1 MDYLSNLFSTLDWAN
16 MAVISSSSYLLIFA
30 AEIGDKSQLV
40 CMVLAA
46 RYRAFPV
53 LLGATLAFVILNT
66 LAVTFGVA
74 IANWVP
80 DVLIS
85 AIVAV
90 LFLVFGIQALRV
102 EEEDDDED
110 TVKVDNHHSIF
121 ITTFLLISFA
131 EFGDKTQLAVVAL
144 SSTSVPF
151 AVWLGST
158 LALITTSALGV
169 LAGRTILQRI
179 PISLLHRV
187 SGVIFIILALYASY
201 NTFTLF

>member
-46 RYRAFPV
+46 RYRALPV

-187 SGVIFIILALYASY
+187 SGVIFIIIAMYASY
-201 NTFTLF
+201 KTFMLY